1 MSIGRNLIEESRGK
15 PMKAIYVFL
24 SSLVLFGLISV
35 TPAEAAEKSIDRY
48 FLEDVD
54 YDHWAYNELERFLY
68 SDIID
73 GYVETESYEE
83 DGEKYEYT
91 SVSIKPKNS
100 ITRAEFTKILVNSMN
115 LPAGE
120 TVKSFPDVKPANWYY
135 EYVKVASSQGIIN
148 GKPDGTFRPN
158 DKITRNEMAVM
169 IYRAFESKLDFSA
182 TGKVFPDVPQG
193 NFAYEAV
200 MKTAAVGIIKGYGD
214 VFKPYNDA
222 TRAEAIVMIDRALHL
237 EPETDG
243 DQLAIIQTVDR
254 NIKDEMKFTEQQD
267 VKALEAL
274 YRETTIG
281 YQLAYSL
288 ENLDM
293 VGMFEESDTIFK
305 MEQIGE
311 YAINAVS
318 VNNHF
323 AQVRIDNLVYNV
335 SLTAPDM
342 SFNMKI
348 DLSGTAHL
356 KKSDD
361 GKWKIYNVVLDED
374 DYEQD
379 WKETLETEIN

>member
-1 MSIGRNLIEESRGK
+1 
-15 PMKAIYVFL
+15 MKALYVFL

-35 TPAEAAEKSIDRY
+35 SPVEAAEKSIDMY

-73 GYVETESYEE
+73 GYVETESFEE
-83 DGEKYEYT
+83 DGEEYEYT

-115 LPAGE
+115 LRAGE

-135 EYVKVASSQGIIN
+135 EFVKVASSQGIIN

-182 TGKVFPDVPQG
+182 TGKVFPDVPKG

-200 MKTAAVGIIKGYGD
+200 VKTAAVGIIKGYGN

-237 EPETDG
+237 EPATDG
-243 DQLAIIQTVDR
+243 DQLAVIQTVDR

-267 VKALEAL
+267 LKALETL
-274 YRETTIG
+274 YHETTIG

-288 ENLDM
+288 DSM
-293 VGMFEESDTIFK
+293 GMAGMFEESDTIFK

-311 YAINAVS
+311 YAIKTVS

-323 AQVRIDNLVYNV
+323 AQVRIDNLVYKV

-342 SFNMKI
+342 SFNMTI
-348 DLSGTAHL
+348 DLSGTAYL
-356 KKSDD
+356 KKSDN

-379 WKETLETEIN
+379 WKEILETEIN

>member
-1 MSIGRNLIEESRGK
+1 
-15 PMKAIYVFL
+15 MKALYVLL
-24 SSLVLFGLISV
+24 SSLVLFGFITVS
-35 TPAEAAEKSIDRY
+35 PAEAAEKSIDLY
-48 FLEDVD
+48 YMDDVD

-68 SDIID
+68 ADIID
-73 GYVETESYEE
+73 GYVETESFEE

-91 SVSIKPKNS
+91 YVSVKPKNS

-115 LPAGE
+115 LRAGE
-120 TVKSFPDVKPANWYY
+120 TVKTFPDVKPANWYY

-148 GKPDGTFRPN
+148 GKPDGAFRPN

-169 IYRAFESKLDFSA
+169 IYRAFKTKLDFTA
-182 TGKVFPDVPQG
+182 TGKAFPDVPQG

-200 MKTAAVGIIKGYGD
+200 MKTAALGIIKGYGD

-237 EPETDG
+237 VPGTDE

-267 VKALEAL
+267 VEALKAL

-288 ENLDM
+288 DSLDM
-293 VGMFEESDTIFK
+293 EGMIEESDTKFT

-311 YAINAVS
+311 NEINAVS

-323 AQVRIDNLVYNV
+323 AQVRIDNLVYKV
-335 SLTAPDM
+335 SLSAPDM
-342 SFNMKI
+342 SFNMTI
-348 DLSGTAHL
+348 DLSGTAYL
-356 KKSDD
+356 KKNDD

-374 DYEQD
+374 GDDQD
-379 WKETLETEIN
+379 WKDTLETEIN